1 MAKSM
6 FYYACVDSGIPKK
19 YIGITAEDWGSDSK
33 SLKFADK
40 TIKSLDVL
48 IKNSMCL
55 MFIGFFGSGKSFL
68 SSLIAVEAIKR
79 KKIVSYESLFT
90 ILTTLQNERF
100 EKGVVDRYFKKFSNS
115 DLVVLNGIN
124 PGVWRTAS
132 EWSKIAFI
140 DIISNVIANDQQ
152 TMLLFN
158 VDVLR
163 NIEAPKDAVKMLKD
177 EFEVR
182 FLKLI
187 MDNFKPFALKKYKGY
202 SAKVS
207 KRWDEVLD

>member
-1 MAKSM
+1 MGKSM
-6 FYYACVDSGIPKK
+6 FYHACVDSGIPKK
-19 YIGITAEDWGSDSK
+19 YIGVTDEDWESDPK
-33 SLKFADK
+33 SLQFAKK

-48 IKNSMCL
+48 IQNSMCL
-55 MFIGFFGSGKSFL
+55 MFISFFGSGKSFL

-90 ILTTLQNERF
+90 VLTNLQNERF
-100 EKGVVDRYFKKFSNS
+100 EKGCADRYFKKFSSS
-115 DLVVLNGIN
+115 DLVVLNGIS
-124 PGVWRTAS
+124 PGVWRSAT

-140 DIISNVIANDQQ
+140 DIISKVIADDQR

-163 NIEAPKDAVKMLKD
+163 NIEAPKDAVQMLKS

-187 MDNFKPFALKKYKGY
+187 MDNFKPFALKKYRGY
-202 SAKVS
+202 STKVS
-207 KRWDEVLD
+207 KKWDEVLD